1 MSFNKH
7 DIKNKKLSE
16 ADLANRKMGD
26 NDLQGDDQ
34 LNVRNQRHAVPDTK
48 LDTDGIVESLENSTR
63 MCAPGVTWARA
74 TALQNSLSAGSQPD
88 CMFQIRGASVPSG
101 A

>member
-7 DIKNKKLSE
+7 DIKKKKLTE

-48 LDTDGIVESLENSTR
+48 LETDGIVESLEKLDKD
-63 MCAPGVTWARA
+63 VRA
-74 TALQNSLSAGSQPD
+74 KRDLGKGNRSSK
-88 CMFQIRGASVPSG
+88 
-101 A
+101 